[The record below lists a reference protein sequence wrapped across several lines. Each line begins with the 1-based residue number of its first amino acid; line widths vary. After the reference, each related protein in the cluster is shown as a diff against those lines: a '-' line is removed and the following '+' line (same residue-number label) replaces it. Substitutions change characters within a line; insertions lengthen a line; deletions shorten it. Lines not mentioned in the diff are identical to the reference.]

1 MHYRQLGDS
10 ELRVSEL
17 CLGTMTFGEQN
28 TLEDAKAQ
36 LDYAFYAGINFV
48 DAAEMYPVPT
58 RAETQ
63 GRTESY
69 VGEWLSQR
77 PRDKV
82 VLATKIA
89 AGVELGKEV
98 LAEIEQILARTPSC
112 AKALIARRVG
122 AVFVAVID
130 SHPRNLGRGIA
141 LLRAAGVPVEVG
153 TLADDVASFIDG
165 YLIR

>member
-28 TLEDAKAQ
+28 TLEEAKAQ
-36 LDYAFYAGINFV
+36 LDYAFDAGINFV

-89 AGVELGKEV
+89 GPGRPFSWIRNGSLAINRANVRRAVEDSLRRLRTDYIAGSWR
-98 LAEIEQILARTPSC
+98 ARSSG
-112 AKALIARRVG
+112 RRR
-122 AVFVAVID
+122 
-130 SHPRNLGRGIA
+130 SSSSRR
-141 LLRAAGVPVEVG
+141 
-153 TLADDVASFIDG
+153 T
-165 YLIR
+165 